1 MNSLIVSCS
10 HISVKKNLF
19 RSYEILIDLE
29 SWSIFSNQL
38 NESSVPLRVI
48 LMDGR
53 SVADV

>member
-10 HISVKKNLF
+10 HISVKNLF

-29 SWSIFSNQL
+29 SWSTFSNQL